1 VKSVTKLLVATL
13 FASASAT
20 ALAQSANV
28 LKIGSLMP
36 MTGPGGVTGLSYV
49 AGLQAA
55 IKEVNDAGG
64 ILGRQIVLIVA
75 DDAGD
80 PTQGVNEGRRLAQ
93 SEKVSFVIGSAAS
106 TITLAVMP
114 IFTET
119 KVLQFSSTGA
129 NDATPQKGPYHF
141 STLSTGGEAQALN
154 YINYALNIAKVKKI
168 AILSDSSPLYRDLT
182 DIMQKIA
189 PARGLTITSAELFD
203 PRAPDLLP
211 HLLRA
216 RRGNPD
222 MLWQLGLYPVDTV
235 TTMKGLKELKWDVP
249 LSLGLGGGAQASTLP
264 TIMPA
269 DQLLP
274 YTGQT
279 FTAVTYC
286 SNTAVGDAPLPKLMN
301 KLRPAIPNLDK
312 MVPTS
317 VAGGYDTIYI
327 LKQVYT
333 ATGSFDTPTA
343 ATWIENNVDKIN
355 SVLFKFAKS
364 PGNAHFLVGESSM
377 AMAEN
382 PHIKR
387 ADGLV
392 KRAGC

>member
-1 VKSVTKLLVATL
+1 MKSLARLLAIAAVCVCAQ
-13 FASASAT
+13 AH
-20 ALAQSANV
+20 AQSGET

-36 MTGPGGVTGLSYV
+36 MTGPGGVTGLSFV
-49 AGLQAA
+49 VGVQTAM
-55 IKEVNDAGG
+55 KEVNDSGG
-64 ILGRQIVLIVA
+64 ILGRQIVLIQA

-80 PTQGVNEGRRLAQ
+80 PTQGVNEARRLAQ

-114 IFTET
+114 IFTEA

-129 NDATPQKGPYHF
+129 NDATPQRGPYHF
-141 STLSTGGEAQALN
+141 STLSSGGEAQALN
-154 YINYALNIAKVKKI
+154 YIDYALNIAKVKKI

-182 DIMQKIA
+182 DLMQKIA
-189 PARGLTITSAELFD
+189 PARGLTITTAELFD
-203 PRAPDLLP
+203 PRTPDLLP

-216 RRGNPD
+216 RRGSPD
-222 MLWQLGLYPVDTV
+222 MIWQLGLYPVDTI
-235 TTMKGLKELKWDVP
+235 TTMRGLKELKWDVP
-249 LSLGLGGGAQASTLP
+249 LSLGLGGGSQASTLP

-279 FTAVTYC
+279 FAAVTYC
-286 SNTAVGDAPLPKLMN
+286 SNTALGDAPLPKLLN
-301 KLRPAIPNLDK
+301 RIRPQVPNLDK
-312 MVPTS
+312 LVPTS
-317 VAGGYDTIYI
+317 VASGYDTVYI

-343 ATWIENNVDKIN
+343 ARWIENNVDKIN
-355 SVLFKFAKS
+355 SVIFKFAKS
-364 PGNAHFLVGESSM
+364 PGNAHFLVGEGSM

-382 PHIKR
+382 PHLKR
-387 ADGLV
+387 SDGLV

>member
-1 VKSVTKLLVATL
+1 MKSVTKLLAALL
-13 FASASAT
+13 FAGASAT
-20 ALAQSANV
+20 APAQSPNV
-28 LKIGSLMP
+28 LKIGALLP
-36 MTGPGGVTGLSYV
+36 LTGPGGVTGLSTI

-55 IKEVNDAGG
+55 IKEVNDTGG
-64 ILGRQIVLIVA
+64 ILGRQIVLVQA

-80 PTQGVNEGRRLAQ
+80 PTQGVNEARRLAQ
-93 SEKVSFVIGSAAS
+93 SEKVGFVIGSISS

-114 IFTET
+114 IFTEA

-129 NDATPQKGPYHF
+129 SDATPQKGPYHF
-141 STLSTGGEAQALN
+141 STISTGGEAQALN

-182 DIMQKIA
+182 DIMQKMA

-203 PRAPDLLP
+203 PRVPDLLP

-249 LSLGLGGGAQASTLP
+249 LSLGLGGGSQASTLP
-264 TIMPA
+264 TIVPA

-274 YTGQT
+274 YTAQT

-286 SNTAVGDAPLPKLMN
+286 SNTALGDAPLPKLLN
-301 KLRPAIPNLDK
+301 KLRPAIPNLD
-312 MVPTS
+312 
-317 VAGGYDTIYI
+317 
-327 LKQVYT
+327 
-333 ATGSFDTPTA
+333 
-343 ATWIENNVDKIN
+343 
-355 SVLFKFAKS
+355 
-364 PGNAHFLVGESSM
+364 
-377 AMAEN
+377 
-382 PHIKR
+382 
-387 ADGLV
+387 
-392 KRAGC
+392 